1 MIMLEQR
8 ILIGVSSC
16 LIGEQVRFDG
26 GHKHNAYLT
35 KTLGQFFDYRPF
47 CPEVSIGLGIPRPTL
62 RLEVKGELNAREIR
76 CVASKD
82 SETDY
87 TDALSTCAQQQK
99 HWQQHLCGYVLK
111 KASPSCGMER
121 VKVFENGH
129 PSNTGVGIYAKTLM
143 ENFPNLPVEEEGRL
157 EDPVLRENFIHR
169 VIVYHRWL
177 SLAEEGINRK
187 ALTHFHAQHKLVL
200 MSHDQDLTRALGSD
214 LSRIK
219 EKEAMQFSESYL
231 HRFMCIMKIKA
242 TVKNHVNVLQHI
254 QGYLKKHLSKDEKK
268 ELSETITE
276 YRMERV
282 PLIVPITLL
291 RHYFR
296 AHPNEYIE
304 NSFYMK
310 PHPKELMLLNSI

>member
-1 MIMLEQR
+1 MYLTEK

-16 LIGEQVRFDG
+16 LLGEQVRFDG
-26 GHKHNAYLT
+26 GHKHNGYLT
-35 KTLGQFFDYRPF
+35 QTLGQFFEYRPF

-62 RLEVKGELNAREIR
+62 RLEIKDKDQTRQIR

-87 TDALSTCAQQQK
+87 TEALSTCAQQQK
-99 HWQQHLCGYVLK
+99 HWQQQLCGYVLK

-177 SLAEEGINRK
+177 TLLANGINRK
-187 ALTHFHAQHKLVL
+187 ALTDFHAQHKLVL
-200 MSHDQDLTRALGSD
+200 MSHDQDLTRTLGSD
-214 LSRIK
+214 LSRVT
-219 EKEAMQFSESYL
+219 ETEVQEFSSEYL
-231 HRFMCIMKIKA
+231 NRLMAIMKIKA

-254 QGYLKKHLSKDEKK
+254 QGYLKKQLSKDEKQ
-268 ELSETITE
+268 ELSEMITE
-276 YRMERV
+276 YRLERV

-310 PHPKELMLLNSI
+310 PHPKELMLLNAI